1 VAQLLNT
8 IGVHNNQ
15 TKLWQVT
22 MMVRFGDLILTLS
35 MFSLLVMIT
44 KFWFGIQINVNV
56 LKKLLLIP
64 SVEKLNKIKL
74 VL

>member
-1 VAQLLNT
+1 
-8 IGVHNNQ
+8 
-15 TKLWQVT
+15 